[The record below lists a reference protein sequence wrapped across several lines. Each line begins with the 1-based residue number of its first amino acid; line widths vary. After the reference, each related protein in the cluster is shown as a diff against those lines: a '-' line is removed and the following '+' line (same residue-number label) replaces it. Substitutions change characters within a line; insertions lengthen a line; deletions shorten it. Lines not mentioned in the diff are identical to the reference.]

1 MRSITAPPR
10 PGEVTIINDVE
21 YASIHNEGGEV
32 NPRVTEKMKWFAW
45 YKVYSIAKIRKR
57 KPGEKRR
64 KKGTAKPLP
73 PEAEMWKALALKKT
87 RLHIKIPQRRF
98 IGDSKALQQKI
109 DELIIKTIPQKSRK
123 MEYLLY
129 TLINEIKA
137 KMPELSL
144 VDVLLYPPF

>member
-1 MRSITAPPR
+1 MRSITAHPR

-21 YASIHNEGGEV
+21 YANIHNEGGEV
-32 NPRVTEKMKWFAW
+32 NPRVTEKMKRFAW

-73 PEAEMWKALALKKT
+73 PEAEIWKALALTKN

-109 DELIIKTIPQKSRK
+109 DELIIKTIQKITKDGVS
-123 MEYLLY
+123 
-129 TLINEIKA
+129 TLH
-137 KMPELSL
+137 PH
-144 VDVLLYPPF
+144 

>member
-1 MRSITAPPR
+1 MRSIVAHPR

-21 YASIHNEGGEV
+21 YANIHNEGGEV
-32 NPRVTEKMKWFAW
+32 NPCVTEKMKRFAW

-73 PEAEMWKALALKKT
+73 PEAEMWKALALTKN
-87 RLHIKIPQRRF
+87 IKIPQRRF

-109 DELIIKTIPQKSRK
+109 DELIIKTIQKITKDGVS
-123 MEYLLY
+123 
-129 TLINEIKA
+129 TLH
-137 KMPELSL
+137 PH
-144 VDVLLYPPF
+144 